1 MAEETYN
8 VILLNNDDK
17 MLGMLNIIN
26 IVMRSLNQS
35 PKNSN
40 DLVGG
45 KDCVL
50 AENVSAEIAYALK
63 QGIEAAGGK
72 VRIISST
79 QEANEKRKV
88 RETVISNFN
97 DINTNQEYTSSKETK
112 EVEKKRDQNLK
123 TLDQSERMPRFT
135 APGHE
140 DSVSKSVGT
149 DCKKD
154 VPKFTAPNQ
163 PETSPKFT
171 APNHTDTKPKF
182 TAPNQPENI
191 PRFTAPNEQDSIS
204 NHFSSHENC
213 CSYHPNNRAIMKC
226 DSCGRPICS
235 ECRDAGEL
243 TDGSHVCFDCASAI
257 VQNDVDIAKEK
268 RKKIVIKIVL
278 GVLGA
283 IAFGMISATSG
294 FRLFFQDSGSTP
306 IEIWQILFTLFGA
319 SLSIYFPA
327 LKAILAWIWRFI
339 RWKPDIMRAN
349 AIIENIF
356 SGIKIMLVIFA
367 ICGFFLVFSV
377 FLTFSPLVAI
387 VIAIMD
393 FVRYKKADNLVKR
406 NQEILQHLSDRMEYI
421 RIQSEENAD
430 IESFA
435 NDVRM
440 QNNQFAQRVRREGYA
455 GASKVFADEAK
466 EMAEND
472 KKIKKFVINEY
483 GEAVRAA

>member
-135 APGHE
+135 APE
-140 DSVSKSVGT
+140 EEERVSKSWGP
-149 DCKKD
+149 D
-154 VPKFTAPNQ
+154 FNTAIRKLTATNER
-163 PETSPKFT
+163 ETAPKFT
-171 APNHTDTKPKF
+171 APNHSDTAPKF

>member
-17 MLGMLNIIN
+17 VLGMLNIIN

-163 PETSPKFT
+163 PE
-171 APNHTDTKPKF
+171 
-182 TAPNQPENI
+182 NI

-283 IAFGMISATSG
+283 IVFGMISATSG

>member
-1 MAEETYN
+1 MPEDTYT
-8 VILLNNDDK
+8 VTLLNDGGK

-26 IVMRSLNQS
+26 VVMCSLNQS
-35 PKNSN
+35 PKNPN
-40 DLVGG
+40 DLVSG

-50 AENVSAEIAYALK
+50 AENVSSEIAYALK
-63 QGIEAAGGK
+63 QGIEAAGGR
-72 VRIISST
+72 VRIMSST
-79 QEANEKRKV
+79 QKNNKEGKV
-88 RETVISNFN
+88 RETEVPNFN
-97 DINTNQEYTSSKETK
+97 GTNTNQKYTSSKETK
-112 EVEKKRDQNLK
+112 EVEKKRAQSLK
-123 TLDQSERMPRFT
+123 TSDQSEHTPRFT
-135 APGHE
+135 ASGHE
-140 DSVSKSVGT
+140 NSVSKSGVT
-149 DCKKD
+149 DCKID

-163 PETSPKFT
+163 PET
-171 APNHTDTKPKF
+171 APKF
-182 TAPNQPENI
+182 TAPNQSETAPKFTAPNQSENI
-191 PRFTAPNEQDSIS
+191 PRFTAPNGQNSIS
-204 NHFSSHENC
+204 NHFGLHENC
-213 CSYHPNNRAIMKC
+213 CSYHPNNKAIVKC

-235 ECRDAGEL
+235 ECRDVGEL

-268 RKKIVIKIVL
+268 RKKIVIKIIL

-283 IAFGMISATSG
+283 IVFGMISSTSG

-327 LKAILAWIWRFI
+327 LKTILVWIWRFI

>member
-17 MLGMLNIIN
+17 VLGMLNIIN

-163 PETSPKFT
+163 PE
-171 APNHTDTKPKF
+171 
-182 TAPNQPENI
+182 NI

-283 IAFGMISATSG
+283 IVFGMISATSG

-327 LKAILAWIWRFI
+327 LKAILVWIWRFI

>member
-1 MAEETYN
+1 
-8 VILLNNDDK
+8 
-17 MLGMLNIIN
+17 
-26 IVMRSLNQS
+26 
-35 PKNSN
+35 
-40 DLVGG
+40 
-45 KDCVL
+45 
-50 AENVSAEIAYALK
+50 
-63 QGIEAAGGK
+63 
-72 VRIISST
+72 
-79 QEANEKRKV
+79 
-88 RETVISNFN
+88 
-97 DINTNQEYTSSKETK
+97 
-112 EVEKKRDQNLK
+112 
-123 TLDQSERMPRFT
+123 
-135 APGHE
+135 
-140 DSVSKSVGT
+140 
-149 DCKKD
+149 
-154 VPKFTAPNQ
+154 
-163 PETSPKFT
+163 
-171 APNHTDTKPKF
+171 
-182 TAPNQPENI
+182 
-191 PRFTAPNEQDSIS
+191 
-204 NHFSSHENC
+204 
-213 CSYHPNNRAIMKC
+213 MKC

-268 RKKIVIKIVL
+268 RKKIIIKIIL

-283 IAFGMISATSG
+283 IVFGMISATSG